1 VRTSL
6 TLALGLL
13 ALAAACSDKPD
24 TTAPSITSDSE
35 AQADDRLSSGQ
46 ARSGTVYVVSNDAS
60 ANAVLVFQ
68 RGRDGRLGTPTAVVT
83 GGRGTGSDL
92 GNQGAIALER
102 GRLYAINAG
111 SDQISAFAVED
122 GSLQLLQTIPS
133 GGNQPISLA
142 LHDDLL
148 YVLNDGATANI
159 TGFRVQRDGR
169 LSPIPGSTRP
179 RSAPPGTVDGAQIS
193 FSPGGR
199 SLVVTEKAANLIV
212 TYPVLRSGLTDS
224 PIVHQSSGPT
234 PFGFGFAR
242 HRTLIVSEAAGGAPN
257 ASSVSS
263 YTLDRQSRL
272 DPVSRSVPTG
282 QTAACW
288 IAVTA
293 NGRLAYTTNTGS
305 GTVSGFE
312 VAGSGALTS
321 LGVSGTTGAGSG
333 PIDLA
338 FSPGDEFLYVL
349 NGGNRTISIFRV
361 EKDGGLT
368 LIENVGGLPSGATG
382 LAVR

>member
-1 VRTSL
+1 VRTSA

-13 ALAAACSDKPD
+13 ALLGACSDKPD
-24 TTAPSITSDSE
+24 TTSPSISSDPQT
-35 AQADDRLSSGQ
+35 QAEDRFSGHRQ
-46 ARSGTVYVVSNDAS
+46 SGTVYVVSNDAS
-60 ANAVLVFQ
+60 ANTVLVFQ
-68 RGRDGRLGTPTAVVT
+68 RGSDGRLGAPTAVAT
-83 GGRGTGSDL
+83 GGRGTGADL
-92 GNQGAIALER
+92 ANQGAIALGR
-102 GRLYAINAG
+102 GQLYAINAG
-111 SDQISAFAVED
+111 SDEISAFAVEN
-122 GSLQLLQTIPS
+122 GSLRLLQTVAS

-169 LSPIPGSTRP
+169 LFPIPGSTRA
-179 RSAPPGTVDGAQIS
+179 RSAPPGARDGAQIS

-199 SLVVTEKAANLIV
+199 SLVVTEKAANLVV

-263 YTLDRQSRL
+263 YTLDRQARL
-272 DPVSRSVPTG
+272 EPVSRSVPTG

-293 NGRLAYTTNTGS
+293 NGRFAYTTNTGS

-312 VAGSGALTS
+312 VAGSGALRS
-321 LGVSGTTGAGSG
+321 LGVSGRTGTGSG

-349 NGGNRTISIFRV
+349 NGGNETISIFRTG
-361 EKDGGLT
+361 KGGTLT
-368 LIENVGGLPSGATG
+368 LLDTVTGLPDGATG

>member
-1 VRTSL
+1 VRTSA

-13 ALAAACSDKPD
+13 ALIGACSDERD
-24 TTAPSITSDSE
+24 TTAPSTSSDPQT
-35 AQADDRLSSGQ
+35 QAEDRLSSGQ
-46 ARSGTVYVVSNDAS
+46 GRSGTVYVVSNDAS

-68 RGRDGRLGTPTAVVT
+68 RDRDGRLSAPMAVAT

-92 GNQGAIALER
+92 ANQGAIAL
-102 GRLYAINAG
+102 GRRQLYAVNAG
-111 SDQISAFAVED
+111 SDEISAFAVED
-122 GSLQLLQTIPS
+122 GSLRLIQTIPS
-133 GGNQPISLA
+133 GGDEPISLA

-159 TGFRVQRDGR
+159 TGFHVQRDGR

-179 RSAPPGTVDGAQIS
+179 RSAPPGAVDGAQIS

-199 SLVVTEKAANLIV
+199 ALVVTEKAANFVV
-212 TYPVLRSGLTDS
+212 TYPLLRSGLTAN

-234 PFGFGFAR
+234 PFGFGFSR
-242 HRTLIVSEAAGGAPN
+242 HRTLIISEAAGGAPN

-263 YTLDRQSRL
+263 YTIDQRARL

-288 IAVTA
+288 IAVTS
-293 NGRLAYTTNTGS
+293 NGRIAYTTNTGS

-312 VAGSGALTS
+312 VAGTGALTS
-321 LGVSGTTGAGSG
+321 LGVTGRTGTGSG

-349 NGGNRTISIFRV
+349 NGGNGTISIFRA

-368 LIENVGGLPSGATG
+368 LIDTVGGLPSGATG

>member
-1 VRTSL
+1 MRTSATL
-6 TLALGLL
+6 TLGLL
-13 ALAAACSDKPD
+13 ALGAACSNEPD
-24 TTAPSITSDSE
+24 TTAPSSSSDPQT
-35 AQADDRLSSGQ
+35 QAEDRLSSGRRQ
-46 ARSGTVYVVSNDAS
+46 SGTVYVVSNDAS

-68 RGRDGRLGTPTAVVT
+68 RGSDGRLGAPTTVAT

-92 GNQGAIALER
+92 GNQGAIALGR
-102 GRLYAINAG
+102 DRLYAINAG
-111 SDQISAFAVED
+111 SDEISAFAVD
-122 GSLQLLQTIPS
+122 NGSLRLLQTIPS
-133 GGNQPISLA
+133 GGNQPISLT

-159 TGFRVQRDGR
+159 TGFHVQRDGR
-169 LSPIPGSTRP
+169 LFPIPGSTRP
-179 RSAPPGTVDGAQIS
+179 RSGAVDGAQIS

-199 SLVVTEKAANLIV
+199 TLVVTEKAANLIV
-212 TYPVLRSGLTDS
+212 TYPVLRSGLTGS
-224 PIVHQSSGPT
+224 PIANQSSGPT

-263 YTLDRQSRL
+263 YTIDRGGRL
-272 DPVSRSVPTG
+272 DPVSRAVPTG
-282 QTAACW
+282 ETAACW

-321 LGVSGTTGAGSG
+321 LGVTGRTGPGSG

-349 NGGNRTISIFRV
+349 NGGNGTISIFRA

-368 LIENVGGLPSGATG
+368 LIDNVEGLPSGATG
-382 LAVR
+382 LAVG

>member
-1 VRTSL
+1 VRTST

-13 ALAAACSDKPD
+13 ALLGACSDKPD
-24 TTAPSITSDSE
+24 TTAPSTSSDP
-35 AQADDRLSSGQ
+35 QATTEDPLSSGRG
-46 ARSGTVYVVSNDAS
+46 RSGTVYVVSNNAS
-60 ANAVLVFQ
+60 ANTVLVFP
-68 RGRDGRLGTPTAVVT
+68 RGRDGGLGAPTAVGT
-83 GGRGTGSDL
+83 GGRGTGSGL
-92 GNQGAIALER
+92 GNQGAIALGR
-102 GRLYAINAG
+102 DRLYAINAG
-111 SDQISAFAVED
+111 SDEISAFAVED
-122 GSLQLLQTIPS
+122 GSLRLLQTIPS

-148 YVLNDGATANI
+148 YVLNDGAIANI
-159 TGFRVQRDGR
+159 SGFRVQPDGR
-169 LSPIPGSTRP
+169 LVPIPGSTRP
-179 RSAPPGTVDGAQIS
+179 RSAPPGAVDGAQIS

-199 SLVVTEKAANLIV
+199 ALVVTEKAANLVV
-212 TYPVLRSGLTDS
+212 TYPVLRSGLTAS

-234 PFGFGFAR
+234 PFGFGFSR

-263 YTLDRQSRL
+263 YRL
-272 DPVSRSVPTG
+272 EQQGRLNPVSRSVPTG

-288 IAVTA
+288 IAVTK
-293 NGRLAYTTNTGS
+293 NGRIAYTTNTGS

-312 VAGSGALTS
+312 VTGTGALTS
-321 LGVSGTTGAGSG
+321 LGVSGSTGAGSG

-338 FSPGDEFLYVL
+338 FSPGDEFVYVL
-349 NGGNRTISIFRV
+349 NGGNGTISIFRM

-368 LIENVGGLPSGATG
+368 LIDTVGGLPTSVTG